1 MSVTP
6 YLTVTDAKAAIRFY
20 EEALGAVE
28 KFRLPA
34 EDGKKL
40 MHAELEIA
48 GGQIFLSDMSSSPQ
62 KPAGVAVA
70 LGLDKPKDLD
80 ALVAR
85 MKGAG
90 ATLAFGPEDMF
101 WGDRFAEL
109 SDPFGHSW
117 LLTAP
122 KDA

>member
-6 YLTVTDAKAAIRFY
+6 YLAVPDAKAAIRFY

-34 EDGKKL
+34 EDGRRI
-40 MHAELEIA
+40 MHAELQVA
-48 GGQIFLSDMSSSPQ
+48 GGQIFLSDMSPSPQ
-62 KPAGVAVA
+62 KPAGVGMA
-70 LGLDKPKDLD
+70 LGLEQAKDVD
-80 ALVAR
+80 ALAAR
-85 MKGAG
+85 MEGAG
-90 ATLAFGPEDMF
+90 ATLEFGPQDMF

-109 SDPFGHSW
+109 SDPFGHRW

-122 KDA
+122 KA